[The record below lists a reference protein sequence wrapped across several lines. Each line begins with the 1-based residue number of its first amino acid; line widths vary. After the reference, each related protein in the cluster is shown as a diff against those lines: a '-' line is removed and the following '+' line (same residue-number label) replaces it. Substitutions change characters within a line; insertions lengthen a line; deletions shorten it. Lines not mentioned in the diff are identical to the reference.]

1 MNDDSPKLEPMPRA
15 SFKKKATVFATAFAA
30 MLAVSILWTVNRSGS
45 ISDPPVSRNVDGVF
59 YDNIAFNLNRGEGFL
74 VDLQAQPW
82 RETYVKANQQQ
93 QSDLDYEWLLP
104 VKGTGPTLLRSP
116 AYPFA
121 LAKIF
126 QVSNHRY
133 DVARIFGCV
142 FVSLGLA
149 MFLTFSALRWGYLPA
164 VVGGATLSLDFSVMQ
179 SAGIIATESLAIL
192 VFATTFLLVV
202 KAWEKPTMGSWFIA
216 GVGFSVL
223 TLTRGIWSLGLL
235 LLIVSAGVCFLPAIR
250 NRWETLRW
258 SHLAVFLV
266 AAILFA
272 MPWWARNC
280 MTTGHFTPF
289 GLAGSCGF
297 VAGYCDESLA
307 NHGQWQPDVFN
318 RNQIEVQQNVDM
330 DTIRLADLEYMTGQ
344 ESVRK
349 TKAWCLANWKRIPE
363 LMLARGLSHWGFYNA
378 EVPWIFQIGNVVL
391 VAVGLLGC
399 FIFTGSVRGIF
410 IVVLLLDSL
419 LVMLTWEHLGRY
431 AIPIRPLVHLGYGLA
446 ISWLVRLFSKT

>member
-149 MFLTFSALRWGYLPA
+149 ML
-164 VVGGATLSLDFSVMQ
+164 LSL
-179 SAGIIATESLAIL
+179 IHI
-192 VFATTFLLVV
+192 
-202 KAWEKPTMGSWFIA
+202 
-216 GVGFSVL
+216 
-223 TLTRGIWSLGLL
+223 
-235 LLIVSAGVCFLPAIR
+235 
-250 NRWETLRW
+250 
-258 SHLAVFLV
+258 
-266 AAILFA
+266 
-272 MPWWARNC
+272 
-280 MTTGHFTPF
+280 
-289 GLAGSCGF
+289 
-297 VAGYCDESLA
+297 
-307 NHGQWQPDVFN
+307 
-318 RNQIEVQQNVDM
+318 
-330 DTIRLADLEYMTGQ
+330 
-344 ESVRK
+344 
-349 TKAWCLANWKRIPE
+349 
-363 LMLARGLSHWGFYNA
+363 
-378 EVPWIFQIGNVVL
+378 
-391 VAVGLLGC
+391 
-399 FIFTGSVRGIF
+399 
-410 IVVLLLDSL
+410 
-419 LVMLTWEHLGRY
+419 
-431 AIPIRPLVHLGYGLA
+431 
-446 ISWLVRLFSKT
+446 